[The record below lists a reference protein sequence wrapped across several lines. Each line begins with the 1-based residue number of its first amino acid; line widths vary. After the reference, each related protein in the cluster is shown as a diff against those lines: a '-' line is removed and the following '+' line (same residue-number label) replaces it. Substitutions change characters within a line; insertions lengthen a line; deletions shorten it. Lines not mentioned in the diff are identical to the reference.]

1 LVIDPTASQNRHRG
15 IPAQITSNYRR
26 LQRFLQFVRLDGAW
40 LVRTLVGLLNLRA
53 PLNLCLDRTNWKI
66 GAKDINLLVLCIA
79 ARRVRIPI
87 LWSVLDA
94 GSSNTADREALMK
107 RYMRVFGTGSIGI
120 LLADR
125 EFIGNHWFEF
135 LINSDIPFA
144 IRVKENLV
152 AVLDDGRA
160 ALFPGEAEEYTPPTG
175 QPQGHFAGMGAAYA
189 KGIRSAIAC
198 GRWKGATR
206 LLA

>member
-1 LVIDPTASQNRHRG
+1 
-15 IPAQITSNYRR
+15 
-26 LQRFLQFVRLDGAW
+26 
-40 LVRTLVGLLNLRA
+40 
-53 PLNLCLDRTNWKI
+53 
-66 GAKDINLLVLCIA
+66 VLA

-125 EFIGNHWFEF
+125 EFIGNHRFEF
-135 LINSDIPFA
+135 LVNNDIPFA

-152 AVLDDGRA
+152 AVLD
-160 ALFPGEAEEYTPPTG
+160 EYTPPTG